1 MAAVCIYAWSFMIQ
15 IFLSNNFM
23 LWYFAKQLSIL
34 ANESVGASEPGD
46 LSSCLKSEYKSKQF
60 EIVNNPINANGDKR
74 NSEKLLSDQ
83 QEKTLQLTRY
93 ERVKYFHS
101 DFDILLM
108 IDNVAKMFPAG

>member
-1 MAAVCIYAWSFMIQ
+1 
-15 IFLSNNFM
+15 
-23 LWYFAKQLSIL
+23 
-34 ANESVGASEPGD
+34 
-46 LSSCLKSEYKSKQF
+46 
-60 EIVNNPINANGDKR
+60 